1 MQREN
6 QWSNDRGYLQH
17 LDVLKRISARKPHL
31 TTRKFTQEQPNN
43 HQNTFQ
49 RWPDPSVIKSKEA
62 SPTFRD
68 QQILWE
74 NYLLGK
80 RII

>member
-31 TTRKFTQEQPNN
+31 NTRKFTQEQPVD
-43 HQNTFQ
+43 HQSTFQ
-49 RWPDPSVIKSKEA
+49 RSSDPSVLRGKQA